1 MAPDISFTNYILL
14 KDTSIATLKFYFS
27 EERTHQRGLRGE
39 KELATGELV
48 EALTDNTMYA
58 KAHRPASARQIQNV
72 AEYRIEDT

>member
-1 MAPDISFTNYILL
+1 MSEGKLPKEFPFNGLED
-14 KDTSIATLKFYFS
+14 FS

-58 KAHRPASARQIQNV
+58 KAHRPTSARQIQNV